1 MNNKNTYYYEW
12 NKEKLKKYA
21 CNCYDLKNGK
31 AKSKEYYEITKKLYK
46 NKHEMVTEIFSEKK
60 RQKTEH
66 GRNRSKNMPKEDTE
80 KLKEHGNRYC
90 DARKLLY

>member
-31 AKSKEYYEITKKLYK
+31 VKSKEYYENNKETLQEQARNGYRNLSEEEKDKKLNTEEIDIKTCLKKIQK
-46 NKHEMVTEIFSEKK
+46 N
-60 RQKTEH
+60 
-66 GRNRSKNMPKEDTE
+66 
-80 KLKEHGNRYC
+80 
-90 DARKLLY
+90 